1 MSIEHD
7 LKTIEL
13 DKAASAFFAAY
24 VEAKNKVKEWQEKA
38 DLAGEQIKAA
48 LGDHEVG
55 LIDGVPAVKWTTVES
70 KAIDIK
76 RCRELLPEQVL
87 ALVEVTRQ
95 SKRFTIVTDGE

>member
-1 MSIEHD
+1 MGVEHD

-24 VEAKNKVKEWQEKA
+24 VEAKARIKEWQEKA
-38 DLAGEQIKAA
+38 DLACEQIKSAM
-48 LGDHEVG
+48 GDHEVG
-55 LIDGVPAVKWTTVES
+55 LIDGQPAVKWTTVES

-95 SKRFTIVTDGE
+95 SKRFTIVNDNE

>member
-1 MSIEHD
+1 MGIEHD
-7 LKTIEL
+7 FKTVEL

-24 VEAKNKVKEWQEKA
+24 VEAKARIKEWQEKA
-38 DLAGEQIKAA
+38 DLAAEQIKSA

-95 SKRFTIVTDGE
+95 SKRFSIVADGE